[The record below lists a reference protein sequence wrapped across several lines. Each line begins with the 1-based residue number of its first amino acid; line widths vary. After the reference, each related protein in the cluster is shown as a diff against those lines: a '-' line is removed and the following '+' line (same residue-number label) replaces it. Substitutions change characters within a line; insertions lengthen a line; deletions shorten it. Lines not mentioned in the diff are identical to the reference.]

1 LAAVFVG
8 FFYQGIILFQA
19 MMTDYPNFSV
29 LLRVALIILLG
40 LRQEGELHAESNSRD
55 QARSKQSNMLSMKSS
70 LASKSLLAVLMHA
83 S

>member
-1 LAAVFVG
+1 
-8 FFYQGIILFQA
+8 